1 MPSVHVLTSAH
12 RVDDV
17 RIFHKQVKALAK
29 ICPDITIFGRAP
41 IADDLAFASFEVIE
55 SPYKSR
61 SFRSLLFFVRY
72 LSFFVS
78 DKPRILH
85 IHDPELIPFFV
96 FLRLFSKFKLV
107 IDFHEHI
114 EEDIKTKSGLGFY
127 KKLFALLIF
136 KISLKF
142 SRAFTDLFVFA
153 SSEIAAEIGPSRNRS
168 IVFRNFPTNS
178 LPVYDSA
185 NTSSD
190 SAVYIGRISLDR
202 GFNEMIELSKKIG
215 IKVRMIGTPDDAL
228 VERIKIEPS
237 VEWIGQQPYS
247 LMPNLV
253 KDSRFAFCFLQDTGP
268 YRFAIPTKLLE
279 YLSWGL
285 PVVCSDLPKQGE
297 IIRASG
303 AGIIL
308 PNKLDKATLDEF
320 CSFTVTPE
328 SLMAASKN
336 GIEFISSEIDW
347 SNEEKQ
353 LLSSYSHLLNL
364 S

>member
-1 MPSVHVLTSAH
+1 MKSSVHVLTSAH

-17 RIFHKQVKALAK
+17 RIFHKQVRTLAK
-29 ICPDITIFGRAP
+29 ICPDIKIFGRAP
-41 IADDLAFASFEVIE
+41 IAESLAFKSFEIID
-55 SPYKSR
+55 SQQKSR
-61 SFRSLLFFVRY
+61 SLRSFLFFFRY
-72 LSFFVS
+72 LSFFIS
-78 DKPRILH
+78 EKPKIVH

-114 EEDIKTKSGLGFY
+114 EADIKTKSGIGLY
-127 KKLFALLIF
+127 KKNIALLIF
-136 KISLKF
+136 KISLKC
-142 SRAFTDLFVFA
+142 SRELADLFVFA
-153 SSEIAAEIGPSRNRS
+153 SSEIAAEIGPSRCRS
-168 IVFRNFPTNS
+168 IVVRNFPTQS
-178 LPVYDSA
+178 LPVYENA
-185 NTSSD
+185 NTYSD
-190 SAVYIGRISLDR
+190 NAVYIGRISLDR
-202 GFNEMIELSKKIG
+202 GYNEMIDLSKKIG

-228 VERIKIEPS
+228 VERIKNEPA
-237 VEWIGQQPYS
+237 VEWISQQPYS
-247 LMPNLV
+247 LMPSLV

-308 PNKLDKATLDEF
+308 PNKLDKAKLDEF
-320 CSFTVTPE
+320 YSFTVTPE

-347 SNEEKQ
+347 SNEEKH
-353 LLSSYSHLLNL
+353 LLSSYVNLLN
-364 S
+364 